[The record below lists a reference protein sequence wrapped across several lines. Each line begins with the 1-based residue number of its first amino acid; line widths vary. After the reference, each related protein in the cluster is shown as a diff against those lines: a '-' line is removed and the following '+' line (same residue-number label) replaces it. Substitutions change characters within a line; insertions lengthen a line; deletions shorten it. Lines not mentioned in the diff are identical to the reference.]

1 MVLRDYYE
9 ILGIDRGATN
19 EEIKQAYRRLAR
31 LLHPDQNPDPI
42 AADRFKQVGE
52 AYRILSSAETRLAY
66 DRYGHTPPGSAYP
79 PMRVVR
85 TETTVVS
92 VLRNVARNAGRA
104 LKAVK
109 GADIRLRSSIA
120 FMDAVRGYTRVF
132 ELPRKS
138 VRDPDGLQPVARR
151 LEFRIPAGVAHGE
164 VLRWQGEGAPGTY
177 GAPDGNLYVT
187 VEVQPHAVY
196 ARRNE
201 HVVVRLPLRLSQL
214 IAGATIEV
222 PTVHGLQ
229 TLVVPAGTPTGAEL
243 RIAES
248 GIRRD
253 GQVSGDAIF
262 IVDACV
268 PRSLERDL
276 LLQLRAFED
285 QIGANAVPERQ
296 LLDRLLADIRSE
308 ST

>member
-9 ILGIDRGATN
+9 ILGIERSATS

-31 LLHPDQNPDPI
+31 RFHPDQNPDPV
-42 AADRFKQVGE
+42 ATDRFKQIGE
-52 AYRILSSAETRLAY
+52 AYRVLSSPETRLAY
-66 DRYGHTPPGSAYP
+66 DRYGHTPPGSAYQ

-109 GADIRLRSSIA
+109 GADIRVRSSIT
-120 FMDAVRGYTRVF
+120 FMDAVRGCARVF

-151 LEFRIPAGVAHGE
+151 LEFRMPAGVTHGD

-187 VEVQPHAVY
+187 VEVLPHAIFV
-196 ARRNE
+196 RRNE
-201 HVVVRLPLRLSQL
+201 HIVVRLPLRLSQL
-214 IAGATIEV
+214 ITGATVEV
-222 PTVHGLQ
+222 PTVHGLR
-229 TLVVPAGTPTGAEL
+229 TLVVPAGTPTGAEIRL
-243 RIAES
+243 AGL
-248 GIRRD
+248 GIHRE
-253 GQVSGDAIF
+253 GQVHGDAIF
-262 IVDACV
+262 IMDACV
-268 PRSLERDL
+268 PRGLERDL
-276 LLQLRAFED
+276 LLQLRTLED
-285 QIGANAVPERQ
+285 QIGAHAVPERQ
-296 LLDRLLADIRSE
+296 LVDRLLADIRSE

>member
-9 ILGIDRGATN
+9 ILGIGRNATS

-31 LLHPDQNPDPI
+31 QFHPDQNPDPV
-42 AADRFKQVGE
+42 AADRFKQIAE
-52 AYRILSSAETRLAY
+52 AYRILSNPETRLAY
-66 DRYGHTPPGSAYP
+66 DRYGHTPPGSAYQ
-79 PMRVVR
+79 PMRIVR

-104 LKAVK
+104 LKSVR
-109 GADIRLRSSIA
+109 GADIRVKSSIS
-120 FMDAVRGYTRVF
+120 FMDSVRGCARIF

-138 VRDPDGLQPVARR
+138 VRDPDALQPVARR

-164 VLRWQGEGAPGTY
+164 TLRWQGEGAPGTY

-187 VEVQPHAVY
+187 VEVQAHPVY

-201 HVVVRLPLRLSQL
+201 HIVMRLPLRLSQL
-214 IAGATIEV
+214 IAGATVDV
-222 PTVHGLQ
+222 PTVHGLR
-229 TLVVPAGTPTGAEL
+229 TLVVPPGTPGGTEL
-243 RIAES
+243 RVEGF
-248 GIRRD
+248 GIRRE
-253 GQVSGDAIF
+253 GQINGDAIF
-262 IVDACV
+262 IIDACV
-268 PRSLERDL
+268 PRGLEREL
-276 LLQLRAFED
+276 LLQLKAFED

-296 LLDRLLADIRSE
+296 QIDRLLADIRSE